1 MPTLTKGRGLGST
14 LDARRRA
21 SALQA
26 FDFRLHASP
35 LAVNVMG
42 HRCRHRTWQP
52 CLELAYSR
60 AYTRRFGAI
69 VLEQALERAK
79 NEVPRLSEQLL

>member
-42 HRCRHRTWQP
+42 HRCRHRRGNPALNWP
-52 CLELAYSR
+52 IREHILGDLA
-60 AYTRRFGAI
+60 
-69 VLEQALERAK
+69 Q
-79 NEVPRLSEQLL
+79 

>member
-14 LDARRRA
+14 LDVRRRA

-42 HRCRHRTWQP
+42 HRCRHRRGNP
-52 CLELAYSR
+52 
-60 AYTRRFGAI
+60 
-69 VLEQALERAK
+69 AL
-79 NEVPRLSEQLL
+79 